1 MYKQIFGIGAL
12 VLLISISACT
22 NNQFS
27 ALESPSPDTI
37 SKTPGYYN
45 PNDQHYALPNN
56 PQPIAEN
63 KFYWKQDQDD
73 KAVAP
78 Q

>member
-1 MYKQIFGIGAL
+1 MYRYFISTGAL
-12 VLLISISACT
+12 MLSLSACT

-27 ALESPSPDTI
+27 ALESPNPNSIP
-37 SKTPGYYN
+37 KTPGYYN
-45 PNDQHYALPNN
+45 PNDQHYAMPNN

-63 KFYWKQDQDD
+63 KFYWKQQQD

-78 Q
+78 E